1 MPLDIAVLD
10 DDFRYKRHI
19 HIDSM
24 IHGVLFKKLV
34 TPENYP
40 QLGKAKNEAEDIT
53 VRPAMIPA
61 LVADL
66 DKLEAYLK
74 SEKLMSAEVKGRCL
88 EFVAGV
94 REVCEV
100 ALKDNKNVEFVAGE

>member
-10 DDFRYKRHI
+10 DDFRYKKHI

-24 IHGVLFKKLV
+24 IQGVLFKKLV
-34 TPENYP
+34 TPEEYP
-40 QLGKAKNEAEDIT
+40 NLGKAKNDAEDIT
-53 VRPAMIPA
+53 IRPTVIPA
-61 LVADL
+61 LIADL

-88 EFVAGV
+88 EFVADV
-94 REVCEV
+94 REICEI
-100 ALKDNKNVEFVAGE
+100 ALKDNKNVEFIAGE